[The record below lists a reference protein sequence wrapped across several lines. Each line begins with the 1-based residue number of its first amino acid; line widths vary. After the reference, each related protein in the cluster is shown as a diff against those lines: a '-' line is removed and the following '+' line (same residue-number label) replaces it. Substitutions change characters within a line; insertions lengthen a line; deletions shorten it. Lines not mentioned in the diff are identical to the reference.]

1 MISVGIDVSKE
12 KSTVCIAR
20 PYGEIVVP
28 PFDIPHT
35 EEALQDLADH
45 VVAFGEDAKIVMES
59 TGVYHLPVFLV
70 LREAGLFVCAENPF
84 LLKKY
89 AASSLRKAK
98 TDKIDA
104 IRLANYGID
113 NWFRLV
119 EYRMPDKTYEEL
131 KFLGRQYHY
140 YAGLRVMCM
149 LTLTNLLDRVMPGIK
164 RLIRSNI
171 ATRPTKYKIGD
182 FAEKYWHFDN
192 IIKMS
197 EDEFIADYMQWIRD
211 NGYHNKQNKARE
223 IYKHALQS
231 VTSMSSEFPSTKI
244 MVQEAVRVLRA
255 INTTVEM
262 LQLEMRT
269 LAATLPEYETVRAM
283 SGVGDILAPR
293 IIGEIGDIR
302 RFHSGKALVA
312 FAGID
317 APPYQSGEFTGTKRH
332 ISKRGSSILRKT
344 GYEIIQC
351 IKTIKPT
358 VDAAVYEFIVKK
370 EQEGKPKKVANIAG
384 LNKFLR
390 IYYARVLEI
399 YAA

>member
-12 KSTVCIAR
+12 KSTVCIVR
-20 PYGEIVVP
+20 PYGEVVVP
-28 PFDIPHT
+28 PYDIAHT
-35 EEALQDLADH
+35 EKALQSLADRII
-45 VVAFGEDAKIVMES
+45 AFDEESKIVMES
-59 TGVYHLPVFLV
+59 TGAYHLPVLLV

-89 AASSLRKAK
+89 AASSLRKGK

-104 IRLANYGID
+104 IRLANYGVD
-113 NWFRLV
+113 NWFRLE

-131 KFLGRQYHY
+131 KFLGRQYYHY
-140 YAGLRVMCM
+140 ASLRVMSM
-149 LTLTNLLDRVMPGIK
+149 LTLTDLLDRVMPGIK
-164 RLIRSNI
+164 KLIRSNI

-182 FAEKYWHFDN
+182 FAERYWHFDN
-192 IIKMS
+192 IIKMT
-197 EDEFIADYMQWIRD
+197 EDEFVDDYMRWLRD
-211 NGYHNKQNKARE
+211 KGYRNKEDRAKE
-223 IYKHALQS
+223 IYQHALQA
-231 VTSMSSEFPSTKI
+231 VTSMSSELPSTKL

-262 LQLEMRT
+262 LQLQMRT

-317 APPYQSGEFTGTKRH
+317 APPYQSGNFTGTKRH

-344 GYEIIQC
+344 GYEIIQS

-358 VDAAVYEFIVKK
+358 VDSAVYEFILKK

-390 IYYARVLEI
+390 IYYARVLEV
-399 YAA
+399 YAT